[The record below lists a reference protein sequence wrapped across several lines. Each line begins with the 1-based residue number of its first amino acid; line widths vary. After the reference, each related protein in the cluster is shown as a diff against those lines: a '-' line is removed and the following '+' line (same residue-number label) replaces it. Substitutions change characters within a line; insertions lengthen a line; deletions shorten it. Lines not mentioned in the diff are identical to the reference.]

1 MFSLCALGIHPFDDE
16 IFHATKSRLVDE
28 TLSNYGVAMT
38 QIDFK
43 NMS

>member
-1 MFSLCALGIHPFDDE
+1 MFSLCALGINPFDNE
-16 IFHATKSRLVDE
+16 IFRATKSRLVNE
-28 TLSNYGVAMT
+28 TLSKYGVAMT